1 MKVTKVT
8 DAPKP
13 ALAPTLPTPTELVN
27 VAIALRPAKMTSGA
41 KDQSEDAIAE
51 ALGVW
56 MLARNI
62 LDQNGMTSGDMI
74 RDEAKKA
81 DAALSGTANRKE
93 QPDDYSI
100 SEAVREF
107 GNKGTRGER
116 SFFELIKAA
125 QVAGALSNIALTG
138 GLESW
143 VRDTGRIDAPALSIL
158 KQFKSKRLSERGRKG
173 GLGKAAK
180 KAVK

>member
-1 MKVTKVT
+1 MKATKVK

-41 KDQSEDAIAE
+41 EEEREDAIAE

-56 MLARNI
+56 ILARNI
-62 LDQNGMTSGDMI
+62 LDQNGMTSGDVI

-93 QPDDYSI
+93 QPADYSI
-100 SEAVREF
+100 SEAVRELGF
-107 GNKGTRGER
+107 KETRGER

-125 QVAGALSNIALTG
+125 QAAGALSNIALKG
-138 GLESW
+138 GLKYW
-143 VRDTGRIDAPALSIL
+143 VKETERIDAFALSVL
-158 KQFKSKRLSERGRKG
+158 KHFKSKRFSGRSRKG

-180 KAVK
+180 TAVK